1 MMDGSKDKKH
11 LADASSV
18 AATLAAF
25 YGSQITRCRL
35 DQTADNV
42 HPTTLH
48 LLSRRTCLHGS
59 AYPRAMVCP
68 FYI

>member
-11 LADASSV
+11 LANASSV

-25 YGSQITRCRL
+25 YGSQITRGRL

-42 HPTTLH
+42 HPTTLR
-48 LLSRRTCLHGS
+48 LLSRRTCLH
-59 AYPRAMVCP
+59 
-68 FYI
+68 